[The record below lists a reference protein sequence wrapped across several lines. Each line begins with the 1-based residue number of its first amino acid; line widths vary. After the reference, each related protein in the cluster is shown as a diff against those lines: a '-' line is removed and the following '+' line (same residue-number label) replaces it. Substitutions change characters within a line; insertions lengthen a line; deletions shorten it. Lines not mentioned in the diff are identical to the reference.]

1 MARMD
6 LGNEKQM
13 SMRWK
18 FWHKW
23 MSPPRWQ
30 CKVISYFW
38 LASAEKSVKKRTQ
51 FFSECKTGMRSSK
64 FVFYG
69 SREPTQ
75 KMITKERE
83 QQRRPRLIQFCFSC
97 TNFVCQASTESGRF
111 ELQASSVTTK
121 KSPNVYKKWS
131 KTDFT
136 RIMKDFDTFSKLPK
150 MWRFG
155 RNNCCYR
162 LRKVAQS

>member
-1 MARMD
+1 MKNRCPW
-6 LGNEKQM
+6 GEF
-13 SMRWK
+13 
-18 FWHKW
+18 FWNQW
-23 MSPPRWQ
+23 LSPPRWFQ
-30 CKVISYFW
+30 ISD

-51 FFSECKTGMRSSK
+51 FFSKCKTGMHSSK